1 MAKCRIIVPDGN
13 YDGDLTSW
21 ASDVYVVASD
31 GAVLNGSILINAAN
45 RIRWSGDAIDN
56 SGGGAINS
64 SSGDSGII
72 LRETDDIVFDDRNL
86 RTRNGGFAIRRG
98 GARYAIINTQLKS
111 FAQNGWG
118 LHTLRNGSY

>member
-45 RIRWSGDAIDN
+45 RIRWSGD
-56 SGGGAINS
+56 
-64 SSGDSGII
+64 SGII
-72 LRETDDIVFDDRNL
+72 LRETNDIVFDDRNL

-98 GARYAIINTQLKS
+98 GARYAIINTRLKS